1 MAKRVLYIV
10 VAIVLVGFLYLGYT
24 NYDAGHSISNGE
36 VYSNDPP
43 TGKTAKSTGGSSIG
57 ASSTDGQPIVYPSP
71 ASTGTSVISSA
82 SPATRAGQVS
92 QPGVASSTAVP
103 PGTDTISPTPPN
115 GMVFSGTGKYQL
127 YRQGNITWRLD
138 TDTGHSCIIFAT
150 DEEWKKPRVFRA
162 GCGKT

>member
-10 VAIVLVGFLYLGYT
+10 VALVLVGFLYVGYA
-24 NYDAGHSISNGE
+24 NYDAGRSMSNGE

-43 TGKTAKSTGGSSIG
+43 SGKAAKSSGVSSPS
-57 ASSTDGQPIVYPSP
+57 ANSSDGQPIVYPAP
-71 ASTGTSVISSA
+71 SSGGDSA
-82 SPATRAGQVS
+82 VSAANAATQSGQVG
-92 QPGVASSTAVP
+92 QPGVASSATTA
-103 PGTDTISPTPPN
+103 PGADTISPNPPN

-150 DEEWKKPRVFRA
+150 DEEWKKPRVFHA
-162 GCGKT
+162 GCGKS